1 VFALIAVH
9 AAFNTVAMLSLVPLP
24 AILIGV
30 LVILGCLLAP
40 QRAGR
45 WPSPVP
51 A

>member
-1 VFALIAVH
+1 
-9 AAFNTVAMLSLVPLP
+9 MLSVVPVP

-40 QRAGR
+40 LRAES